1 MPGAQDLREEANNSH
16 TSWRGPGADRGLWGC
31 GDVGRGDCVKLWVG
45 LGESWV
51 SMKHVVTELGLK

>member
-16 TSWRGPGADRGLWGC
+16 TSWRGLGQTEGC
-31 GDVGRGDCVKLWVG
+31 GDVGTGDCVKLWVG

-51 SMKHVVTELGLK
+51 SVKHVVTELGLK